1 MKRLRVL
8 SLVALAALLVA
19 LPACTSQQKKST
31 RTTSA
36 PVAQET
42 DMSMESDSGDMG
54 MDEPADTNMG
64 GSGWNSTGMRMEGDT
79 IVRSLAVPTGD
90 MSTSTVMLEKRAPSE
105 VTLGSEFDYTVMVR
119 NLTNESLEDVA
130 VMERIPGGM
139 NIVSSDPA
147 FSKTADGRYQWVM
160 GDLAPNAPATIR
172 IRGVATQLGEHK
184 YCAEVTYNQLACVTT
199 RVVEPN
205 LTMTKT
211 MTFADGSKDGLVCD
225 PVVVR
230 MTVVNT
236 GTGSARNVVVRD
248 NLPTGM
254 VSETGQTS
262 MQWDIGT
269 LGAGE
274 QRELTF
280 NARANNTGDFTNTGE
295 ATADGGLNASASDS
309 IVARRP
315 ALTIDKTGPDKTYQN
330 KTVNYEITVRNTG
343 NGVARDTVVEDMLPA
358 GATYVSSDGGSLSGN
373 TVIWNL
379 GTLQPDESRTMSVSV
394 KAGNQGTMR
403 NVARANAYCAEAVS
417 DEVLTEVVG
426 IPEILLEVIDI
437 DPPIPVGETVVY
449 QITATNQGSA
459 PGTNIVIACEM
470 EDTMEFISAGG
481 ATSSSNSGMSVTF
494 APLPSLAPGAKAT
507 WTVTVRAVAAG
518 DVRFKVQMDTDQIGR
533 PVNETEATNFYN

>member
-36 PVAQET
+36 PAAQET
-42 DMSMESDSGDMG
+42 DMSMESDSDSSMDME
-54 MDEPADTNMG
+54 EPAYTDMG
-64 GSGWNSTGMRMEGDT
+64 GSTGTRMEGDT

-90 MSTSTVMLEKRAPSE
+90 MSTSTVMLEKRAPAE

-330 KTVNYEITVRNTG
+330 KTVTYEITVRNTG

-358 GATYVSSDGGSLSGN
+358 GATYLNSDGGSLSGN

-459 PGTNIVIACEM
+459 PGTNIVISCEM
-470 EDTMEFISAGG
+470 EDTMEFVSAGG
-481 ATSSSNSGMSVTF
+481 ATSSSNSGMNVNF
-494 APLPSLAPGAKAT
+494 AALPSLAPGAKAT

-518 DVRFKVQMDTDQIGR
+518 DVRFSVSMQTDQIGR
-533 PVNETEATNFYN
+533 PVKETEATNFYN